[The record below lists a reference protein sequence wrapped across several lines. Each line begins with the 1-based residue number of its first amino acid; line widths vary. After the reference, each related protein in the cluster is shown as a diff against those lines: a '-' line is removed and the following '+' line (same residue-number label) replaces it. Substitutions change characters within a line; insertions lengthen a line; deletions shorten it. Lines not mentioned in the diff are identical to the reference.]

1 MLIRDNRLGG
11 TVHASSSQL
20 PDIIRFG
27 VFEADLRVGELRKG
41 GARIRVQEQP
51 FQILVMLLQRPAEVV
66 SREELRQK
74 LWPGDT
80 FVDFEHGVNS
90 AVARLRDLLGD
101 SADSPRYI
109 ETLPRRGYRFIAPV
123 DGRDPQLGRETEPGI
138 ASLAVLPFENVSADP
153 ETEYVADGITE
164 SLINRLAQLPELRV
178 MARSTVFRFKTQMAD
193 PIAIGRELKVG
204 AILTGRVLERAG
216 VLMISAE
223 LADVH
228 TGWQLWGEQ
237 YNRKPTD
244 ILTVQEEI
252 AREISEKLR
261 LPLTGQEQKK
271 LAKQPTDDSEAYH
284 IYLRGRFWWNKRTR
298 EGLEKGI
305 EYFKKA
311 ITQDPNFALAY
322 AGLSDSYHLL
332 AGTAFASMP
341 PRQAAPLAKAA
352 AMKALEIDDTL
363 AQAHASMA
371 SVFSYEW
378 DWHAAGKE
386 YRRSIEL
393 NPSYATVRQWY
404 AFYLAAMGRLEE
416 AIQEG
421 IKAKELDPLS
431 IIINRDLGLLFA
443 YARQPEKAIEQ
454 CEKALELD
462 PDFALAHQAIGRAYL
477 QTGIPQ
483 EGLRHIAKAAELAP
497 NNPAMRAALA
507 HGYGVA
513 GQTEKAREIL
523 NALLEQAHHVYIPA
537 TSIAVVYTGLGE
549 LDRALE
555 WLEKACGDR
564 DDGLLLLNVHP
575 IYDSLRASPRFE
587 NILREMNLTSRA
599 G

>member
-1 MLIRDNRLGG
+1 MY
-11 TVHASSSQL
+11 ASSSQL
-20 PDIIRFG
+20 PNIIRFG

-123 DGRDPQLGRETEPGI
+123 DGRDPRPGRETELGV
-138 ASLAVLPFENVSADP
+138 ASLAVLPFENVSADA

-204 AILTGRVLERAG
+204 AILTGRVLERGG
-216 VLMISAE
+216 VLIISAE
-223 LADVH
+223 LADVR

-244 ILTVQEEI
+244 ILAVQEEI
-252 AREISEKLR
+252 AHEISEKLR
-261 LPLTGQEQKK
+261 LPLTGQERTK
-271 LAKQPTDDSEAYH
+271 LAKQPTHDSQAYH

-298 EGLEKGI
+298 EGVEKGI
-305 EYFKKA
+305 EYFTKA
-311 ITQDPNFALAY
+311 IAQDPSFALAY
-322 AGLSDSYHLL
+322 TGLSDSYHLL
-332 AGTAFASMP
+332 AGTAFAGMP

-371 SVFSYEW
+371 SVFSYQW
-378 DWHAAGKE
+378 DWEAARKE

-393 NPSYATVRQWY
+393 NPSYATVRHWY
-404 AFYLAAMGRLEE
+404 AFYLAAMGHLEE
-416 AIQEG
+416 AVQEG

-431 IIINRDLGLLFA
+431 IIINRDLALLFA

-454 CEKALELD
+454 YEKTLELD
-462 PDFALAHQAIGRAYL
+462 PDFALAHQGIGRAYL
-477 QTGIPQ
+477 QSGMLKK
-483 EGLRHIAKAAELAP
+483 GLEHIERAAALAP

-507 HGYGVA
+507 HAYGVT
-513 GQTEKAREIL
+513 GQSEKARNIL
-523 NALLEQAHHVYIPA
+523 GELLAEVHYAYIPA

-549 LDRALE
+549 ADQALA
-555 WLEKACGDR
+555 WLEKACRDH
-564 DDGLLLLNVHP
+564 DDGLLLLKVHP
-575 IYDSLRASPRFE
+575 IYDSLRASSRFE

>member
-1 MLIRDNRLGG
+1 
-11 TVHASSSQL
+11 L
-20 PDIIRFG
+20 PNIIRFG
-27 VFEADLRVGELRKG
+27 VFEADLRVGELRKS

-51 FQILVMLLQRPAEVV
+51 FQILVMLLQRPAQVV

-74 LWPGDT
+74 LWPGET

-123 DGRDPQLGRETEPGI
+123 DGRDPQSWQEMEPGV
-138 ASLAVLPFENVSADP
+138 ASLAVLPFENVSAET

-204 AILTGRVLERAG
+204 AILTGRILERGG
-216 VLMISAE
+216 VLIISAE
-223 LADVH
+223 LADVR

-244 ILTVQEEI
+244 ILIVQEEI
-252 AREISEKLR
+252 AQDISEKLR
-261 LPLTGQEQKK
+261 LPLTGQERKK
-271 LAKQPTDDSEAYH
+271 LAKQPTHDSEAYH

-298 EGLEKGI
+298 EGVEKGI
-305 EYFKKA
+305 EYFTKA
-311 ITQDPNFALAY
+311 IAQDPNFALAY
-322 AGLSDSYHLL
+322 TGLSDSYHLL
-332 AGTAFASMP
+332 AGTAFAGMP

-371 SVFSYEW
+371 SVFSYQW
-378 DWHAAGKE
+378 DWDAAGKE

-393 NPSYATVRQWY
+393 NPSYATVRHWY
-404 AFYLAAMGRLEE
+404 AFYLAATGNLEE
-416 AIQEG
+416 AVQEG

-431 IIINRDLGLLFA
+431 IIINRDLALLFA

-454 CEKALELD
+454 YEKTLELD
-462 PDFALAHQAIGRAYL
+462 PDFALTHQGIGRAYL
-477 QTGIPQ
+477 QRGVLKK
-483 EGLRHIAKAAELAP
+483 GLEHIEKAVELAP
-497 NNPAMRAALA
+497 HNPAMRSALA
-507 HGYGVA
+507 HAYAVTGEH
-513 GQTEKAREIL
+513 QKARNIL
-523 NALLEQAHHVYIPA
+523 EELLAQTHHTYIPA

-549 LDRALE
+549 ADQALA
-555 WLEKACGDR
+555 WLERACRDH

-575 IYDSLRASPRFE
+575 IYDSLRASPRYE
-587 NILREMNLTSRA
+587 NILREMKLTSLA

>member
-1 MLIRDNRLGG
+1 M
-11 TVHASSSQL
+11 HASSSHL
-20 PDIIRFG
+20 PNIIRFG
-27 VFEADLRVGELRKG
+27 VFEADLRVGELRKS

-90 AVARLRDLLGD
+90 AVARLRELLGD

-123 DGRDPQLGRETEPGI
+123 DGRDPQRRRETEPGV

-178 MARSTVFRFKTQMAD
+178 MARSTVFKFKTQMAD
-193 PIAIGRELKVG
+193 PTAIGRELKVG
-204 AILTGRVLERAG
+204 AILTGRVLERGG
-216 VLMISAE
+216 VLMVSAE
-223 LADVH
+223 LADVR

-252 AREISEKLR
+252 AQEISEKLR
-261 LPLTGQEQKK
+261 LPLTGQERKK
-271 LAKQPTDDSEAYH
+271 LAKQPTHDSEAYH
-284 IYLRGRFWWNKRTR
+284 IYLRGRFWWNKRTK

-311 ITQDPNFALAY
+311 IAKDPFFALAY
-322 AGLSDSYHLL
+322 SGLSDSYHLL
-332 AGTAFASMP
+332 GGTAFAGMP
-341 PRQAAPLAKAA
+341 PREAAPLAKEAA
-352 AMKALEIDDTL
+352 LKSIEIDDTL
-363 AQAHASMA
+363 AQAHAHASMA
-371 SVFSYEW
+371 CVFSYQW
-378 DWHAAGKE
+378 DWEEAGRE

-404 AFYLAAMGRLEE
+404 AFYSAAMGRMEE
-416 AIQEG
+416 AVEEG

-443 YARQPEKAIEQ
+443 YARQPDRAIEQ
-454 CEKALELD
+454 YERTLELD
-462 PDFALAHQAIGRAYL
+462 PDFALTHQALGRAYL
-477 QTGIPQ
+477 QSGNLK
-483 EGLRHIAKAAELAP
+483 EGVECIEKAVVLAP
-497 NNPAMRAALA
+497 NNSAMHAALA
-507 HGYGVA
+507 HAYGLS
-513 GQTEKAREIL
+513 GQHEKARAIL
-523 NALLEQAHHVYIPA
+523 KELMERTHCAYIP
-537 TSIAVVYTGLGE
+537 SSNIAVVYAGLGE
-549 LDRALE
+549 PDHALE

-564 DDGLLLLNVHP
+564 DDGLLLLKVHP
-575 IYDSLRASPRFE
+575 IYDSLRASPRFQ
-587 NILREMNLTSRA
+587 NILREMNLISRA

>member
-1 MLIRDNRLGG
+1 M
-11 TVHASSSQL
+11 HASSSQL
-20 PDIIRFG
+20 PNIIRFG
-27 VFEADLRVGELRKG
+27 VFEADLRVGELRKS

-123 DGRDPQLGRETEPGI
+123 DGHDPNPWRETEPGV
-138 ASLAVLPFENVSADP
+138 ASLAVLPFENVSADA

-164 SLINRLAQLPELRV
+164 SLINRLAQLPKLRV
-178 MARSTVFRFKTQMAD
+178 MARSTVFRFKTHLAD
-193 PIAIGRELKVG
+193 AIAIGRELKVG
-204 AILTGRVLERAG
+204 AVLTGRVLERG
-216 VLMISAE
+216 GILIISAE
-223 LADVH
+223 LADVR

-252 AREISEKLR
+252 AQEISEMLR
-261 LPLTGQEQKK
+261 LPLTGQERKK
-271 LAKQPTDDSEAYH
+271 LAKQPTHDSEAYH

-298 EGLEKGI
+298 EGVEKGI
-305 EYFKKA
+305 EYFTKA
-311 ITQDPNFALAY
+311 IAQDPNFALAY
-322 AGLSDSYHLL
+322 TGLSDSYHLL
-332 AGTAFASMP
+332 AGTAFAGMP

-371 SVFSYEW
+371 SVFSYQW
-378 DWHAAGKE
+378 DWEAARKE
-386 YRRSIEL
+386 YHRSIEL
-393 NPSYATVRQWY
+393 NPSYATVRHWY
-404 AFYLAAMGRLEE
+404 AFYLAAMGHLEE
-416 AIQEG
+416 AVEEG

-454 CEKALELD
+454 YEKTLELD
-462 PDFALAHQAIGRAYL
+462 PDFALTHQGIGRAYL
-477 QTGIPQ
+477 QRGMLKK
-483 EGLRHIAKAAELAP
+483 GLEHIEKAAELAP
-497 NNPAMRAALA
+497 NNSAMRAALA
-507 HGYGVA
+507 HAYGVT
-513 GQTEKAREIL
+513 QQHEKARKIL
-523 NALLEQAHHVYIPA
+523 EELLAQTHHTYIPA

-549 LDRALE
+549 QALALE
-555 WLEKACGDR
+555 WLEKACDDH
-564 DDGLLLLNVHP
+564 DDGLLLLKVHP
-575 IYDSLRASPRFE
+575 IYDLLRASPRFE